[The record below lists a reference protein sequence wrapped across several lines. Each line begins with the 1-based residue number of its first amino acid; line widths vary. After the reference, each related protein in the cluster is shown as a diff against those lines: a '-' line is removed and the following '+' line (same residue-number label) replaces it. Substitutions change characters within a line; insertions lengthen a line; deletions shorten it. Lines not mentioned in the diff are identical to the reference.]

1 MSFPRVE
8 PLLAATRTC
17 ASIRVARIIGGV
29 VVQAAALAAPVLMV
43 EHAGK
48 QYTALPAT
56 EDSDGDEF
64 GQPLFASLER
74 EKIA

>member
-1 MSFPRVE
+1 M
-8 PLLAATRTC
+8 
-17 ASIRVARIIGGV
+17 
-29 VVQAAALAAPVLMV
+29 QAAALAAPVLMV